1 MRPRNKEYRHL
12 PPRMYQ
18 RTRKRKNGTTWTSFY
33 YRDATGK
40 DVPLGKDLDK
50 ARLKWAEL
58 EAKDKPGDLTMMK
71 GIFDR
76 YERDVIPKKGERT
89 QKDNLAELKQ
99 LRPMF
104 DGAPIDSITPAN
116 IAGYRDARTAKVR
129 ANREIAL
136 LSHVFNLAREWG
148 LTERENPCQ
157 GIRKN
162 KETPRDYYA
171 NAVVWD
177 AVYGM
182 AEPELKEAMD
192 LAYLTG
198 QRPADVI
205 SMRSDDIEGD
215 YFMVT
220 QGKTN
225 LKLRILMH
233 TEAGENS
240 LGKLV
245 REITERNAHHP
256 SKYLLISKHGKRMT
270 KGMLR
275 LRWDK
280 AREKAQQKAI
290 DQGDPMLAA
299 KIGGFQFRDIRPKAA
314 SEIVDI
320 GDASLLLGHSKQE
333 ITKRVYRRIGATA
346 KPSK

>member
-1 MRPRNKEYRHL
+1 M
-12 PPRMYQ
+12 
-18 RTRKRKNGTTWTSFY
+18 
-33 YRDATGK
+33 
-40 DVPLGKDLDK
+40 
-50 ARLKWAEL
+50 
-58 EAKDKPGDLTMMK
+58 PGH
-71 GIFDR
+71 
-76 YERDVIPKKGERT
+76 P
-89 QKDNLAELKQ
+89 
-99 LRPMF
+99 
-104 DGAPIDSITPAN
+104 
-116 IAGYRDARTAKVR
+116 
-129 ANREIAL
+129 
-136 LSHVFNLAREWG
+136 
-148 LTERENPCQ
+148 
-157 GIRKN
+157 KN

-205 SMRSDDIEGD
+205 SMRSDDTEGD
-215 YFMVT
+215 
-220 QGKTN
+220 
-225 LKLRILMH
+225 
-233 TEAGENS
+233 S
-240 LGKLV
+240 
-245 REITERNAHHP
+245 HHP

>member
-1 MRPRNKEYRHL
+1 MRPRNTEYRHL

-18 RTRKRKNGTTWTSFY
+18 RTRKRKNGTTWTAFY
-33 YRDATGK
+33 YRDSTGK
-40 DVPLGKDLDK
+40 DMPLGKDLDK

-58 EAKDKPGDLTMMK
+58 EAKDKPGDLTIMK

-76 YERDVIPKKGERT
+76 YIRDVIPKKGART
-89 QKDNLAELKQ
+89 QTDNLAELKQ
-99 LRPMF
+99 LRPTF
-104 DGAPIDSITPAN
+104 DSAPIDSITPAN

-136 LSHVFNLAREWG
+136 LSHVFNMAREWG

-157 GIRKN
+157 GVRKN
-162 KETPRDYYA
+162 KEIPRDYYA

-192 LAYLTG
+192 LGYLTG

-205 SMRSDDIEGD
+205 IMRSDDTEGD
-215 YFMVT
+215 YFLVT
-220 QGKTN
+220 QGKTGQ
-225 LKLRILMH
+225 KLRILMR
-233 TEAGENS
+233 TESGENS

-245 REITERNAHHP
+245 REITERNVSHP
-256 SKYLLISKHGKRMT
+256 SKYLLINRHGKRMT

-280 AREKAQQKAI
+280 AREKARLKAI
-290 DQGDPMLAA
+290 DQGDPLLAA
-299 KIGGFQFRDIRPKAA
+299 KIAGFQFRDIRPKAA
-314 SEIVDI
+314 SEILDI

>member
-1 MRPRNKEYRHL
+1 MRPRNTEYRHL

-18 RTRKRKNGTTWTSFY
+18 RTRKRKNGTTWSAFY
-33 YRDATGK
+33 YRDASGK
-40 DVPLGKDLDK
+40 DIPLGKDLDK

-58 EAKDKPGDLTMMK
+58 EAKDKPGDLTIMK

-76 YERDVIPKKGERT
+76 YVRDVIPKKGART
-89 QKDNLAELKQ
+89 QTDNLAELKQ
-99 LRPMF
+99 LRPTF
-104 DGAPIDSITPAN
+104 DSAPIDSITPAN

-136 LSHVFNLAREWG
+136 LSHVFNMAREWG

-157 GIRKN
+157 GVRKN
-162 KETPRDYYA
+162 KEVPRDYYA

-192 LAYLTG
+192 LGYLTG

-205 SMRSDDIEGD
+205 IMRSDDTEGD
-215 YFMVT
+215 YFLVT
-220 QGKTN
+220 QGKTGQ
-225 LKLRILMH
+225 KLRILMR
-233 TEAGENS
+233 TESGENS

-245 REITERNAHHP
+245 REITERNVGHP
-256 SKYLLISKHGKRMT
+256 SKYLLINRHGKRMT

-280 AREKAQQKAI
+280 AREKARLKAI
-290 DQGDPMLAA
+290 DQGDPLLAA
-299 KIGGFQFRDIRPKAA
+299 KIAGFQFRDIRPKAA
-314 SEIVDI
+314 SEILDI

>member
-1 MRPRNKEYRHL
+1 MTL
-12 PPRMYQ
+12 
-18 RTRKRKNGTTWTSFY
+18 T
-33 YRDATGK
+33 
-40 DVPLGKDLDK
+40 
-50 ARLKWAEL
+50 ARSSLL
-58 EAKDKPGDLTMMK
+58 K

-76 YERDVIPKKGERT
+76 YVRDVIPKKGERT

-104 DGAPIDSITPAN
+104 DEAPIDSITPAS

-136 LSHVFNLAREWG
+136 LSHVFNIAREWG

-157 GIRKN
+157 GVRKN

-182 AEPELKEAMD
+182 AGPELREAMD
-192 LAYLTG
+192 LGYLTG

-205 SMRSDDIEGD
+205 AMRIDDVDGD
-215 YFMVT
+215 YFLVT
-220 QGKTN
+220 QGKTG
-225 LKLRILMH
+225 LKLRTLMR
-233 TEAGENS
+233 TKEGENS
-240 LGKLV
+240 LGRLV
-245 REITERNAHHP
+245 REISERNAAHP
-256 SKYLLISKHGKRMT
+256 SKYLLINKHGKRMT

-280 AREKAQQKAI
+280 AREMACEKAI
-290 DQGDPMLAA
+290 EQGNPALAA

-320 GDASLLLGHSKQE
+320 GDASLLLGHSNQE
-333 ITKRVYRRIGATA
+333 ITKRVYRRLGATA

>member
-1 MRPRNKEYRHL
+1 MRPRNTENRDL
-12 PPRMYQ
+12 PPGMVR
-18 RTRKRKNGTTWTSFY
+18 RKRPRKNGKVWVGY
-33 YRDATGK
+33 YYKDSTGK
-40 DVPLGKDLDK
+40 EIPLGGDLNK

-58 EAKDKPGDLTMMK
+58 EAKEKPADLTTMK

-76 YERDVIPKKGERT
+76 YVRDVIPKKGERT

-99 LRPMF
+99 LRPTF
-104 DGAPIDSITPAN
+104 DVAPIDSITPAN

-136 LSHVFNLAREWG
+136 LSHVFNMAREWG

-157 GIRKN
+157 GVRKN
-162 KETPRDYYA
+162 KEVPRDYYA

-182 AEPELKEAMD
+182 AGPELKEAMD

-205 SMRSDDIEGD
+205 IMRSDDIEGD
-215 YFMVT
+215 YFLVT
-220 QGKTN
+220 QGKTGQ
-225 LKLRILMH
+225 KLRILMR
-233 TEAGENS
+233 TESGENS

-245 REITERNAHHP
+245 REITERNAKHP
-256 SKYLLISKHGKRMT
+256 SKYLLINKHGKRMT

-280 AREKAQQKAI
+280 AREKARQNAL
-290 DQGDPMLAA
+290 DQGDPTLAA

-314 SEIVDI
+314 SEIIDI

>member
-1 MRPRNKEYRHL
+1 MLFR
-12 PPRMYQ
+12 
-18 RTRKRKNGTTWTSFY
+18 S
-33 YRDATGK
+33 
-40 DVPLGKDLDK
+40 
-50 ARLKWAEL
+50 
-58 EAKDKPGDLTMMK
+58 
-71 GIFDR
+71 
-76 YERDVIPKKGERT
+76 
-89 QKDNLAELKQ
+89 ELKQ
-99 LRPMF
+99 LRPTF
-104 DGAPIDSITPAN
+104 DSAPIDSIAPAS

-136 LSHVFNLAREWG
+136 LSHVFNMAREWG

-157 GIRKN
+157 GVRKN
-162 KETPRDYYA
+162 KEVPRDYYA

-182 AEPELKEAMD
+182 AGQELKEAMD

-205 SMRSDDIEGD
+205 IMRSDDTEGD

-220 QGKTN
+220 QGKTGQ
-225 LKLRILMH
+225 KLRILMR

-245 REITERNAHHP
+245 REITERNVRHP
-256 SKYLLISKHGKRMT
+256 SKYLLINKYGKRMT

-280 AREKAQQKAI
+280 AREKAQKNAL
-290 DQGDPMLAA
+290 DQGDTMLAA

-320 GDASLLLGHSKQE
+320 GDASLLLGHTKQE